1 MLDLAHGI
9 QCICVNNVARLVLPF
24 VHNIVQHAEPT
35 ALWLQE

>member
-9 QCICVNNVARLVLPF
+9 QCICVARLVLPF
-24 VHNIVQHAEPT
+24 VHNIIQHAEPT